1 MYIKDIEVLAEE
13 GNMSYEDCSL
23 TEMLGKWDEDN
34 CGLDKAVME
43 KFKQRKVLFF
53 LGAGVSRLEGVMGW
67 TEFANHLIEKAFPK
81 LCEQEQLLR
90 DGISSKE
97 KISIAYEK
105 FCDEGKKQ
113 EFYKEFGEA
122 LKPKGDKQARIYDL
136 LAQFK
141 VNFLTTNADTLF
153 EKTLGSEFCHT
164 DFDAEMLFNSGN
176 IPRGQLFYLH
186 GRYTES
192 GGERLVFTA
201 AQYVERY
208 NENRFCDFL
217 RCVFDKECVVFF
229 IGYGLNEYE
238 LIDYIATKVGLKNKN
253 NFSLVYSLEPFFST
267 QEALFSARRMYFK
280 SLGIK
285 ILPYCIDSGYSELKN
300 VIEKMLNVFKLQE
313 CIPVDD
319 YTDILSYINRKCN
332 KAALAYVNRLLEDNP
347 NDGRF
352 GVAFETLQ
360 NSVYWRS
367 WGRSVIRN
375 KLWFPTYSEKEYLSW
390 DDSVYKRMV
399 LLNWLITKSGDRC
412 YVLKAKEILDNIVV
426 ASDDSIKNA
435 PWYLIAQ
442 YVNCISCLD
451 ISLLNDS
458 CFTFITKA
466 FKFHG
471 QQISYIGLDEKN
483 RIVEWNGC
491 YLKKFILSVLNGMPD
506 ANDCLFED
514 FYVDYFE
521 KNAPLNYNDSAIKS
535 FFNAFYDYAKSKIE
549 EDMFN
554 PIFSTSNLDN
564 LDKHYYGVW
573 SSILKKLVFYY
584 EKLNDETKKE
594 YMNRGLESDNAAI
607 CKLWLYINRHTIA
620 DTSFLLNDNV
630 TCFNYE
636 RCMYELYLL
645 IKISNNN
652 DIDRLKDKID
662 ISSFGID
669 LRFHSEE
676 YLNRIKNSFKKIL
689 GIKGIDKFDDLER
702 IANVNDCVYVSD
714 VPKEDFS
721 NLSLSETI
729 GKIEETTSNCQK
741 SILAK
746 AIVQNL
752 FEMQEEEL
760 GLEIKRLDSLNDDL
774 INLIMIEVRMQD
786 KNMKKYQKDIFY
798 VYALNIL
805 QSNRSNNSL
814 VKHCFALLAYSDL
827 TSIYEENRALLHSC
841 WREWWNRRIDVSI
854 NMSRQNDIV
863 SQLINTA
870 EFERVSFI
878 CNYWVTVKNNKKG
891 TCDSELIECVK
902 VNSQNNVS
910 KWCLSFR
917 FYEIA
922 ALLGKDKISDL
933 IKVLVFGNKNDNPDY
948 MAAILIVHSMKSIL
962 EEVCDLVVSL
972 NLLSEK
978 DRLNNIDEAVKHGVY
993 RYCAVAY
1000 FCGQIKL
1007 SGIVSALSEED
1018 FYDAVFLYLNSKV
1031 NKHNGIAIKKFEVE
1045 LWPEIKKQIQINVKL
1060 KNRILRLMPPLFSEK
1075 SIDVGLINI
1084 AIEILSASEEIED
1097 FYIDGDGEKIINVL
1111 KQHPNEG
1118 KEFTRLYFEKCKYIS
1133 PIAIKNIIKYLA
1145 KADVDFAERMIVV
1158 LHDNNKIEIDFYEKL
1173 HNIIHPNS
1181 KS

>member
-1 MYIKDIEVLAEE
+1 
-13 GNMSYEDCSL
+13 MSNEDCSL
-23 TEMLGKWDEDN
+23 TEMLGKWNEDD

-113 EFYKEFGEA
+113 DFYKEFGEA
-122 LKPKGDKQARIYDL
+122 LKPKGDQQTRIYDL

-186 GRYTES
+186 GRYAE
-192 GGERLVFTA
+192 GEGERLVFTA

-238 LIDYIATKVGLKNKN
+238 LIDYVATKVGLKNKN

-285 ILPYCIDSGYSELKN
+285 ILPYCIDNGYSELKN

-375 KLWFPTYSEKEYLSW
+375 KLWFPNYSEKEYLSW

-399 LLNWLITKSGDRC
+399 LLNWLITKSSDRC

-426 ASDDSIKNA
+426 TSDDSIKNA

-451 ISLLNDS
+451 ISLLNNS

-471 QQISYIGLDEKN
+471 QQISFIGLDEKN

-521 KNAPLNYNDSAIKS
+521 KNAPLNYNDSALKS

-564 LDKHYYGVW
+564 LDRHYYGVW
-573 SSILKKLVFYY
+573 SSILTKLVFYY

-607 CKLWLYINRHTIA
+607 CKLWLHINRHTIT
-620 DTSFLLNDNV
+620 DTSFLLNDDV

-645 IKISNNN
+645 IKVSKNN
-652 DIDRLKDKID
+652 DIDRLKEKID
-662 ISSFGID
+662 ISSFGVD
-669 LRFHSEE
+669 LRYHSEE
-676 YLNRIKNSFKKIL
+676 YLTTIKNSFKEVL
-689 GIKGIDKFDDLER
+689 GIKDIDKFDDLEH

-714 VPKEDFS
+714 VPKEDFN
-721 NLSLSETI
+721 NLSLSEA
-729 GKIEETTSNCQK
+729 IEKMEGTTSNYQK

-746 AIVQNL
+746 AIIQNL

-760 GLEIKRLDSLNDDL
+760 GLEIKRLGSLNDDS

-786 KNMKKYQKDIFY
+786 KNMKKYQKDIFC
-798 VYALNIL
+798 VYALTIL
-805 QSNRSNNSL
+805 QSNRSDSSL

-827 TSIYEENRALLHSC
+827 TSIYEKNKALLQSC
-841 WREWWNRRIDVSI
+841 LSKWRNRRIDKSI
-854 NMSRQNDIV
+854 DTSRRKDIV

-878 CNYWVTVKNNKKG
+878 CNCWVTIKNNQKDI
-891 TCDSELIECVK
+891 CVEELFDCVK
-902 VNSQNNVS
+902 ANSRYNDS
-910 KWCLSFR
+910 KWCFSYR
-917 FYEIA
+917 FYVIA
-922 ALLGKDKISDL
+922 TLLGKDKISDL
-933 IKVLVFGNKNDNPDY
+933 IQVLVFGNKNDNPDY

-962 EEVCDLVVSL
+962 EEVCDLVVLL

-978 DRLNNIDEAVKHGVY
+978 DRLNNIDEAVKNSIY

-1000 FCGQIKL
+1000 FCEKIKL
-1007 SGIVSALSEED
+1007 SDIVPALSEED
-1018 FYDAVFLYLNSKV
+1018 FYDALFLYLNSKV
-1031 NKHNGIAIKKFEVE
+1031 NKHNEIAIQKFVSE

-1060 KNRILRLMPPLFSEK
+1060 QNRIFRLMTPLFSEK
-1075 SIDVGLINI
+1075 NIDVGLINI
-1084 AIEILSASEEIED
+1084 AIEILSVSEVIED
-1097 FYIDGDGEKIINVL
+1097 FYIDGNGEKVINVL
-1111 KQHPNEG
+1111 KQHPNVG
-1118 KEFTRLYFEKCKYIS
+1118 KDFVGLYFKKCKYIS
-1133 PIAIKNIIKYLA
+1133 SIAIENIIKYLA
-1145 KADVDFAERMIVV
+1145 KTDVDFAERMIVV
-1158 LHDNNKIEIDFYEKL
+1158 LHDNNKIAIDFYEKL

-1181 KS
+1181 KN

>member
-1 MYIKDIEVLAEE
+1 
-13 GNMSYEDCSL
+13 MSYEDCSL
-23 TEMLGKWDEDN
+23 TEMLGKWNEDD

-90 DGISSKE
+90 NGISSKE

-105 FCDEGKKQ
+105 LRGEGKER

-122 LKPKGDKQARIYDL
+122 LKPKYDQQTRIYDL
-136 LAQFK
+136 LAKFK

-153 EKTLGSEFCHT
+153 EKILGSEFCHT

-192 GGERLVFTA
+192 GEERLVFTA

-208 NENRFCDFL
+208 NDNRFCDFL
-217 RCVFDKECVVFF
+217 RRVFNEECVIFF

-238 LIDYIATKVGLKNKN
+238 LIDYIATKVGLKTKGNSS
-253 NFSLVYSLEPFFST
+253 FVYSLEPFFST

-280 SLGIK
+280 SLGIE
-285 ILPYCIDSGYSELKN
+285 ILPYCIDDGYSELKN
-300 VIEKMLNVFKLQE
+300 VIEKMYDVFKSQV
-313 CIPVDD
+313 CIPIDD
-319 YTDILSYINRKCN
+319 CTDILFYINRKCN

-375 KLWFPTYSEKEYLSW
+375 KLWFPNYSEKEYLSW

-399 LLNWLITKSGDRC
+399 LLNWLITKSSDRC

-426 ASDDSIKNA
+426 SSDDSIKNA

-491 YLKKFILSVLNGMPD
+491 YLEKFILSVLNGMPD

-521 KNAPLNYNDSAIKS
+521 KNAPLNYNDRAIKS

-564 LDKHYYGVW
+564 LDRHHYGVW
-573 SSILKKLVFYY
+573 SSILTKLVFYY

-607 CKLWLYINRHTIA
+607 CKLWLYINRHTIT
-620 DTSFLLNDNV
+620 DTSFLLNDDV

-645 IKISNNN
+645 IKVSKNN
-652 DIDRLKDKID
+652 DIDRLKEKID
-662 ISSFGID
+662 ISSLGVD
-669 LRFHSEE
+669 LKFHSKE
-676 YLNRIKNSFKKIL
+676 YLTRIKNGFKKVL
-689 GIKGIDKFDDLER
+689 GIKGVDEFDDLER
-702 IANVNDCVYVSD
+702 IANINDCVYVSD
-714 VPKEDFS
+714 VSKEDFS
-721 NLSLSETI
+721 NLSLSEA
-729 GKIEETTSNCQK
+729 IEKMEGTTSNYQK
-741 SILAK
+741 SIIAR
-746 AIVQNL
+746 IVVQNL
-752 FEMQEEEL
+752 FKLQKEQL
-760 GLEIKRLDSLNDDL
+760 GLELERLGSLNDDS

-786 KNMKKYQKDIFY
+786 KNMKKYQKDIFC
-798 VYALNIL
+798 VYALTIL
-805 QSNRSNNSL
+805 QSNRSNSSL

-827 TSIYEENRALLHSC
+827 TSIYEENRTLLHSC
-841 WREWWNRRIDVSI
+841 LMEWGNRWIDKSI
-854 NMSRQNDIV
+854 DTSRRNDIV
-863 SQLINTA
+863 ARLINTV

-878 CNYWVTVKNNKKG
+878 CNYWVTVKSNKKD
-891 TCDSELIECVK
+891 TCDSDLFECVK
-902 VNSQNNVS
+902 VNSQYNVS

-933 IKVLVFGNKNDNPDY
+933 IQVLVFGNKNDNPDY

-978 DRLNNIDEAVKHGVY
+978 DRLNNIDEAVKNSIY

-1000 FCGQIKL
+1000 FCEKIKL
-1007 SGIVSALSEED
+1007 SDIVPALSEED
-1018 FYDAVFLYLNSKV
+1018 FYDALFLYLNSKV
-1031 NKHNGIAIKKFEVE
+1031 NKHNEIAIQKFVSE
-1045 LWPEIKKQIQINVKL
+1045 LWTEIKKQIQINVKL
-1060 KNRILRLMPPLFSEK
+1060 QNRIFRLMTPLFSEK
-1075 SIDVGLINI
+1075 NIDVGLINI
-1084 AIEILSASEEIED
+1084 AIEILSVSEVIED
-1097 FYIDGDGEKIINVL
+1097 FYIDGNGEKVINVL
-1111 KQHPNEG
+1111 KQHPNVG
-1118 KEFTRLYFEKCKYIS
+1118 KDFVRLYFKKCKYIS
-1133 PIAIKNIIKYLA
+1133 SIAIENIIKYLA
-1145 KADVDFAERMIVV
+1145 KTDVGFAEKMIVV
-1158 LHDNNKIEIDFYEKL
+1158 LHDNNKIAIDFYEKL

-1181 KS
+1181 KN